1 MEMVFMDPTTAL
13 GHGLRTP
20 GEVPGDSGRKT
31 LQAIIDGEPPRP
43 PIAAA
48 ASFWII
54 VLAGTE

>member
-1 MEMVFMDPTTAL
+1 MDPTTAL